1 MAMTHKKY
9 ETILHQVVTDDNL
22 SRDAKGVF
30 QFFIAA
36 LQQNEISLTTKQI
49 INQTSQ
55 PSAVTINALIELE
68 NAGLIHGQQ
77 TARDTFWQL
86 DQQVFE

>member
-1 MAMTHKKY
+1 MATTHKKY

-36 LQQNEISLTTKQI
+36 LQQNEISLTTKQL
-49 INQTSQ
+49 INQASQ
-55 PSAVTINALIELE
+55 PSTVTLNALIELE
-68 NAGLIHGQQ
+68 NAGLIHSQQ